1 MESMIAKSQV
11 FDDVIAAR
19 REVMQNT
26 MAKGQILGG
35 AVAIGFLHKA
45 QTEIYARHVAH
56 GR

>member
-1 MESMIAKSQV
+1 MIAKSQV

-35 AVAIGFLHKA
+35 TVAIGFLYKA
-45 QTEIYARHVAH
+45 QTEIYARHV
-56 GR
+56 